1 MIPNHHRNL
10 RATFWE
16 SELGAFSH
24 LPIVAW
30 DSDGHPMVANS
41 DEMRLV
47 RADEIPGFD
56 GFALDTDETT
66 RTAY

>member
-16 SELGAFSH
+16 SELGDYSH
-24 LPIVAW
+24 LPIIAW
-30 DSDGHPMVANS
+30 DSDGHPMVADS

-56 GFALDTDETT
+56 GFALDADETT

>member
-16 SELGAFSH
+16 SELGDYSH
-24 LPIVAW
+24 LPIIAW
-30 DSDGHPMVANS
+30 DTDGHPMVANS

-47 RADEIPGFD
+47 RAADIPGFD
-56 GFALDTDETT
+56 GFAFDTDETT
-66 RTAY
+66 RPVY